1 MLFINSEISLM
12 LTWLEKCSLVLDSAT
27 NQEPTFAITDTK
39 LYVSVVILSTQ
50 DTVKFLK
57 QLESGLK
64 KTINWNEYHCTIGE
78 QAQNRYLDFFN

>member
-27 NQEPTFAITDTK
+27 NQEPTFAITDAK

-64 KTINWNEYHCTIGE
+64 KNN
-78 QAQNRYLDFFN
+78 

>member
-12 LTWLEKCSLVLDSAT
+12 LTWLKKCSLVLDTAT
-27 NQEPTFAITDTK
+27 NQEPTFVITDTK

-50 DTVKFLK
+50 DTVKLLK

-64 KTINWNEYHCTIGE
+64 KKQLTGMNIIV
-78 QAQNRYLDFFN
+78 Q

>member
-1 MLFINSEISLM
+1 MLFINSEIGLM
-12 LTWLEKCSLVLDSAT
+12 LTWLEKCSLVLDTAA

-39 LYVSVVILSTQ
+39 LYVSVVILSTP
-50 DTVKFLK
+50 DTVKLLK

-78 QAQNRYLDFFN
+78 KAQNQCLDFFN